1 MPQIIKE
8 MKTIDE
14 IYHAI
19 ADNIKAVIGE
29 EWVSAELKIETIGTM
44 VSFTGE
50 YADLTMDKKQ
60 INVDEFDFQLTFD
73 ILELHCITTA
83 NESNKWNKATVHLTS
98 AGKFSMEFLWDQ
110 RYYDEIDRLSKQ

>member
-1 MPQIIKE
+1 

-19 ADNIKAVIGE
+19 VDNIKAVIGE
-29 EWVSAELKIETIGTM
+29 EWVSAELNIETVGSM

-50 YADLTMDKKQ
+50 YAGPTMEKKQ

-73 ILELHCITTA
+73 ILELHRITTA
-83 NESNKWNKATVHLTS
+83 DESNKWNKATVHLTS

-110 RYYDEIDRLSKQ
+110 RYYDEIDRLSNQ